1 MACKRSAVRARYPP
15 LHKALNRNGLGLF
28 LLAFS
33 VPLFETFQD
42 FSTPIGMLRV
52 EPKVVQDGTKL

>member
-1 MACKRSAVRARYPP
+1 
-15 LHKALNRNGLGLF
+15 
-28 LLAFS
+28 LAFS